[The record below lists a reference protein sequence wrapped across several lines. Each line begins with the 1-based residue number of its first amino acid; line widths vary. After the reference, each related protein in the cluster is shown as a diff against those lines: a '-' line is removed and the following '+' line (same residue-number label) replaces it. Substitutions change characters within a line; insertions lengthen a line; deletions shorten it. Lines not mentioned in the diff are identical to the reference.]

1 VIDSNQTCTDV
12 GHVRGHT
19 DVLIID
25 PHQALPKVSNLT
37 AADAVSGG
45 GNSNLT
51 FTLDRDAEVSVDVQW
66 QFLPG
71 DWRNVAVVADDQYY
85 AKAGTYS
92 TTWTAQVGG
101 PLPAGAYRH

>member
-1 VIDSNQTCTDV
+1 MIDSNQTCTDV

-71 DWRNVAVVADDQYY
+71 D
-85 AKAGTYS
+85 
-92 TTWTAQVGG
+92 
-101 PLPAGAYRH
+101 

>member
-1 VIDSNQTCTDV
+1 M
-12 GHVRGHT
+12 
-19 DVLIID
+19 
-25 PHQALPKVSNLT
+25 
-37 AADAVSGG
+37 
-45 GNSNLT
+45 
-51 FTLDRDAEVSVDVQW
+51 QW